1 MAYNLQSLI
10 TVLQQ
15 ILHPQQTRWIVNQNK
30 PQLESI
36 LEKAESLLQILE
48 KCSHAKIASLESRI
62 RDSAHRVE
70 DIIESR
76 MVHQMLST
84 PQGVDGSLLLFS
96 FFTPY
101 LEQVLQQLDL
111 EQDLELVTRDLD
123 FATGQAVKPTEL
135 ESVKLV
141 EVEEKKMLDGAPFS
155 SSKNYLVGVDED
167 LMQLKDRLLGMER
180 ELEIIAIVGMGGIG
194 KSTLARKLC
203 NDRLIIDYFAYRGWA
218 SISQDPNLRE
228 ILLCLLH
235 GIIGK
240 LTDELIE
247 CSDDELK
254 DMLFKSLCGRKY
266 MIVLDDIWS
275 SESFDEI
282 RMYFPDDN
290 NGSRIVLT
298 TRMARLAGYAS
309 NEKNLHRV
317 KLLDESASWELF
329 CQIVFGEEDCPLELE
344 EIGKNIA
351 RNCSGLPLSVHVIG
365 GLLSKVERSK
375 GVWEHFSTDVAS
387 SIVESDE
394 RLFNILSPSYNYLPI
409 YLKPC
414 FLYMGVFP
422 EHYEIKGSRLIRQW
436 IAQGFVKSNGDKSLE
451 EEAEDYLKALVDRN
465 LLSVTRKKSN
475 GKPLSYS
482 IHDLLWDLC
491 RREANEDSFRCVS
504 FQPSYEM
511 EDEYVSPQLMPHA
524 RSFICTWKKN
534 ISPMFSTL
542 RLLRVLDVIRMVFE
556 EFPREII
563 QLVNLRY
570 LAFSCTSGLPIGIS
584 RLWYLQTLISAQY
597 VPYVP
602 SELWEMSELR
612 HLKLIT
618 KFKIKETT
626 FVHKKLQTLSC
637 VWVLPSLIRS
647 GFFETIPNIRK
658 LGIYYEDSPK
668 IEIDLSYLHKLEKLK
683 CQSALNKDG
692 SRFLHKLRFPCYI
705 GKLTLVGCVVFR
717 SFLTTLRA
725 LPNLGVLKIEAC
737 VFESEVE
744 VEEEWKLA
752 DGDEFCSLRYLCLKD
767 LNLVRWIAD
776 ETNFPRLEKLIVSGC
791 FKLEEIPSGIGEIP
805 TLQEISLHECEDY
818 LVASVERIME
828 DQLECGN
835 DDLKVV
841 ITH

>member
-167 LMQLKDRLLGMER
+167 LMQLKDRLL
-180 ELEIIAIVGMGGIG
+180 
-194 KSTLARKLC
+194 
-203 NDRLIIDYFAYRGWA
+203 
-218 SISQDPNLRE
+218 
-228 ILLCLLH
+228 
-235 GIIGK
+235 
-240 LTDELIE
+240 
-247 CSDDELK
+247 
-254 DMLFKSLCGRKY
+254 
-266 MIVLDDIWS
+266 
-275 SESFDEI
+275 
-282 RMYFPDDN
+282 
-290 NGSRIVLT
+290 
-298 TRMARLAGYAS
+298 
-309 NEKNLHRV
+309 
-317 KLLDESASWELF
+317 
-329 CQIVFGEEDCPLELE
+329 
-344 EIGKNIA
+344 
-351 RNCSGLPLSVHVIG
+351 
-365 GLLSKVERSK
+365 
-375 GVWEHFSTDVAS
+375 
-387 SIVESDE
+387 
-394 RLFNILSPSYNYLPI
+394 
-409 YLKPC
+409 
-414 FLYMGVFP
+414 